1 MIDVKQRLLALS
13 EEQFRDFSAK
23 LIPTNSNI
31 LGVRVPALR
40 QLVKEL
46 AKDDWQTFLE
56 EYECV
61 YLEEFMLKGMVIGA
75 IKEDLET
82 VLAYC
87 EKFIPLID
95 NWAVCDI
102 VCGDLKFAKKYPQQT
117 WTFIQPYLTSQQEYE
132 VRFAVVMIL
141 AHFINEEYIAQV
153 LPTLD
158 AVQHEAYYVKMA
170 VAWAVSICF
179 VKFPTQT
186 MAYLH
191 DNHLDDETY
200 NKAIQKIIESRR
212 VDEATKNRLRKMKR
226 KK

>member
-1 MIDVKQRLLALS
+1 
-13 EEQFRDFSAK
+13 
-23 LIPTNSNI
+23 
-31 LGVRVPALR
+31 
-40 QLVKEL
+40 
-46 AKDDWQTFLE
+46 
-56 EYECV
+56 
-61 YLEEFMLKGMVIGA
+61 ML
-75 IKEDLET
+75 T
-82 VLAYC
+82 
-87 EKFIPLID
+87 
-95 NWAVCDI
+95 
-102 VCGDLKFAKKYPQQT
+102 
-117 WTFIQPYLTSQQEYE
+117 
-132 VRFAVVMIL
+132 
-141 AHFINEEYIAQV
+141 
-153 LPTLD
+153 TLD